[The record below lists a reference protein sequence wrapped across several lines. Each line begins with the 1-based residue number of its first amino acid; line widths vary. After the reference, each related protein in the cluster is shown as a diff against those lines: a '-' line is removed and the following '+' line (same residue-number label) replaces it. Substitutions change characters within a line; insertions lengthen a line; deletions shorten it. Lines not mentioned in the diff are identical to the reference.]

1 MIDLQSD
8 HLALI
13 QTILVQ
19 HVPHAEVRI
28 FGSRVTGTAR
38 YYSDLDL
45 VVVGREKI
53 DRKTLHRLAEAF
65 AESDLP
71 FRVDV
76 LDWHRISDSFRKV
89 IEEAYEVIQE
99 SEQPRNSLVGL
110 TTETHKNKPL

>member
-13 QTILVQ
+13 QTILAQ
-19 HVPHAEVRI
+19 HVPHAEVRT

-38 YYSDLDL
+38 DYSDLDL

-53 DRKTLHRLAEAF
+53 DRKTLHRLEEAF

-76 LDWHRISDSFRKV
+76 LDWHRISDSFRQV
-89 IEEAYEVIQE
+89 IEETYGVIQE
-99 SEQPRNSLVGL
+99 SDQPRTGLVRL
-110 TTETHKNKPL
+110 TTETQKNKPL